1 MKQDDKNCKIL
12 IPFLSPVLP
21 TRLQVCFIFLLFKVD
36 DGSYDIFEECTA
48 PVRIGTREIE
58 FMLWDLSG
66 NSHEFYHAIC
76 ELLIEE
82 IRGSIFCNVRP
93 ETRKK
98 PKFLL
103 TDVSSLKVI
112 YFYCYCI
119 VLFRFHV
126 CPRLWIKQDSLGGAI

>member
-21 TRLQVCFIFLLFKVD
+21 TRLQLCFIVLLFKVD

-66 NSHEFYHAIC
+66 NSREFYHAIC
-76 ELLIEE
+76 EPLVKE
-82 IRGSIFCNVRP
+82 IFSNVRP

-98 PKFLL
+98 QKFLL
-103 TDVSSLKVI
+103 TDVSFLKVI

-119 VLFRFHV
+119 VLF
-126 CPRLWIKQDSLGGAI
+126 